1 MATTPTTGN
10 IEELFSEQ
18 AKRSRPG
25 MVGFNPR
32 AVADVIAFSGGY
44 PDPSSLPIQDL
55 IESTRIALER
65 DGEGAPAYA
74 FGSGD
79 PELVTKLR
87 QKLARDQGIHAGVE
101 HILITNG
108 SSQALA
114 LIFELFLNPGD
125 VMIAEAPW
133 FMGAIWRARALGADI
148 REVPLDDEGIV
159 IEELE
164 RTLEQVA
171 AEGKRAKLLYCVPTF
186 QNPSGITYSPERR
199 KALVA
204 LAQKH
209 GLPILEDDAYFDL
222 RFDGEKVPTM
232 YSLDDQGLVM
242 YCGTFSKTMA
252 AGMRLGWC
260 VAAPNVISRLTG
272 MKSDSG
278 SNAFTSY
285 VAAQFCGSGA
295 LQEHISELRPLYK
308 HRRDVMLAALEEHM
322 PEGATWTTPAGGF
335 VIWLT
340 LPEGV
345 ACAPLAEAAM
355 KRGVGVSQGV
365 MFFANGGGEQN
376 VRLSYSFN
384 DDAEI
389 QKGIAILGELVK
401 EQQAGRIAS

>member
-1 MATTPTTGN
+1 MATTPTTGT
-10 IEELFSEQ
+10 IEDLFSEQ
-18 AKRSRPG
+18 ARRSRPG
-25 MVGFNPR
+25 MVGSDPR
-32 AVADVIAFSGGY
+32 AVKNIIAFSGGY

-55 IESTRIALER
+55 VESTRIALER
-65 DGEGAPAYA
+65 DGEWALAYA
-74 FGSGD
+74 FGSGV
-79 PELVTKLR
+79 PELVTQLR
-87 QKLARDQGIHAGVE
+87 EKLARNQGIQAGVE
-101 HILITNG
+101 NILITNG

-125 VMIAEAPW
+125 VLIAEAPW
-133 FMGAIWRARALGADI
+133 FMGAIWRAKALGADI
-148 REVPLDDEGIV
+148 REVPLDDEGII

-186 QNPSGITYSPERR
+186 QNPSGITYSAARR
-199 KALVA
+199 KQLVA
-204 LAQKH
+204 LAQRH

-222 RFDGEKVPTM
+222 RFDGEQVPTM

-260 VAAPNVISRLTG
+260 VAAPNIIARLTG
-272 MKSDSG
+272 LKSDSG
-278 SNAFTSY
+278 SNAFTSH

-322 PEGATWTTPAGGF
+322 PEGTTWTTPAGGF
-335 VIWLT
+335 FIWLT

-345 ACAPLAEAAM
+345 TCAPLAEAAM
-355 KRGVGVSQGV
+355 KKGVGVSQGV
-365 MFFANGGGEQN
+365 MFFANGGGERN

-384 DDAEI
+384 DDDEI
-389 QKGIAILGELVK
+389 RKGITILGDLVR
-401 EQQAGRIAS
+401 EQQAP

>member
-10 IEELFSEQ
+10 IEELFSDV
-18 AKRSRPG
+18 ARRSRPG
-25 MVGFNPR
+25 MVGMDPR
-32 AVADVIAFSGGY
+32 SVANVIALSGGY

-55 IESTRIALER
+55 VESTRIALER
-65 DGEGAPAYA
+65 DGEWALAYA
-74 FGSGD
+74 FGTGV
-79 PELVTKLR
+79 PELVTELR
-87 QKLARDQGIHAGVE
+87 QKLARDQGIQAGVE
-101 HILITNG
+101 NILITNG

-148 REVPLDDEGIV
+148 REVPLDDEGID
-159 IEELE
+159 IAALE
-164 RTLEQVA
+164 RTLDEVA

-186 QNPSGITYSPERR
+186 QNPSGITYSLERR

-222 RFDGEKVPTM
+222 RYDGETVPTM
-232 YSLDDQGLVM
+232 YALDDQGLVM
-242 YCGTFSKTMA
+242 YCGTFSKTIA
-252 AGMRLGWC
+252 AGIRLGWC
-260 VAAPNVISRLTG
+260 VASAPILARLAG
-272 MKSDSG
+272 LKSDAGANS
-278 SNAFTSY
+278 FTNHI
-285 VAAQFCGSGA
+285 AAQFCASGA

-308 HRRDVMLAALEEHM
+308 HRRDVMLAALAEHM
-322 PEGATWTTPAGGF
+322 PAGSSWTTPEGGF
-335 VIWLT
+335 FIWLT

-355 KRGVGVSQGV
+355 NRGVGIGQGV
-365 MFFANGGGEQN
+365 MFFANGGGERN

-389 QKGIAILGELVK
+389 QQGIATLGELVR
-401 EQQAGRIAS
+401 EQQAG